1 MKNYMFLPGKHPE
14 LGDEVS
20 ESYCT
25 AESDIHNVSSGE
37 LGQQLLADDCSSGS
51 APHNLSDFLHKCTE
65 QSPIVSP
72 TPGQCSSFSSTSHVQ
87 QPRNQFSR
95 SSMFCTSLHL
105 SSSSSL
111 ETTLRLGSL
120 PFLPDPSPHRL
131 PKNFTIQSSDSPLH
145 VQSDEGASEA
155 SLKILQNI
163 LLDESD
169 GSVNHGHCEIND
181 LQLTEQME
189 LQLLSDELDIAIGG
203 DVENPRIDEIYEEPQ
218 ALIQQSREL
227 TPSQNFVSCTLP
239 TDKLSVQPSSG
250 PAALHKP
257 RMRWTPELHEC
268 FMEAVKKL
276 DGAEKATPKAVLKLM
291 NVEGLTIYHVKSH
304 LQKYRVAKYM
314 PERTEEKKTS
324 SSEEKKATVIGKG
337 SEGKKKGN
345 IQVME
350 ALRMQMEVQKQLH
363 EQLEVQRALQLRI
376 EEHARYLQKILE
388 EQQKAGCRVPAP
400 LQTGSCA
407 DSEPR
412 LASSPMS
419 VSPSSD
425 VASTK
430 LEADDGGG
438 IAEHETPQKRPRTA
452 NSESS
457 SVEVLDES
465 CKN

>member
-1 MKNYMFLPGKHPE
+1 MKNYMFLPGRHPE
-14 LGDEVS
+14 LEDEVS

-25 AESDIHNVSSGE
+25 TVSDIHNVSSGE
-37 LGQQLLADDCSSGS
+37 QHLLADDCSSGS
-51 APHNLSDFLHKCTE
+51 VPHNLSSDFLHKCTE
-65 QSPIVSP
+65 KSPIVSP
-72 TPGQCSSFSSTSHVQ
+72 TPNQCSSFSSASHVQ
-87 QPRNQFSR
+87 QPQNQFSR

-131 PKNFTIQSSDSPLH
+131 PNNFTIQSSDSPLH
-145 VQSDEGASEA
+145 VQSDEGPSEA

-163 LLDESD
+163 LLDEPD
-169 GSVNHGHCEIND
+169 GSVKHGHCEIND

-218 ALIQQSREL
+218 ALIQQSRES
-227 TPSQNFVSCTLP
+227 TPSQNFLSCTLP
-239 TDKLSVQPSSG
+239 TDKLSVPPSAV
-250 PAALHKP
+250 PAASHKP
-257 RMRWTPELHEC
+257 RMRWTPELHES

-304 LQKYRVAKYM
+304 LQKYRLAKYM

-324 SSEEKKATVIGKG
+324 SSEDKKATVNGKG
-337 SEGKKKGN
+337 SEGRKKGN

-363 EQLEVQRALQLRI
+363 EQLEVQRALQVRI

-388 EQQKAGCRVPAP
+388 EQQKGGCSVPAP
-400 LQTGSCA
+400 PQTGSCA

-412 LASSPMS
+412 LASSPTS
-419 VSPSSD
+419 VSPSCDD
-425 VASTK
+425 VASSK
-430 LEADDGGG
+430 LEAEDGGG
-438 IAEHETPQKRPRTA
+438 ILEHETPHKRPRTA